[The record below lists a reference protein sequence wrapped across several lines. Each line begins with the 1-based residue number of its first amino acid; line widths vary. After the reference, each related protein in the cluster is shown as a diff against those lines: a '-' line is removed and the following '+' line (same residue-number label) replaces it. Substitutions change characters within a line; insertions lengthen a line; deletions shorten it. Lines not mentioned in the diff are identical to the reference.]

1 MATALPFKGGTKM
14 MKKLAGPAL
23 VLLLLLPGVVGAQY
37 VVSPS
42 VMAGGGARLSGGSY
56 VVTGTTGQSSP
67 VTVSSGGAYVTGPGF
82 WQAAG
87 GGALSPLVLAIEL
100 LNATTARLSWNT
112 VAGATHY
119 DLYRSTNAYLGTGGT
134 AWQTVA
140 APTTQRNFTSGIG
153 NPSTNY
159 YFRGIARNASQVSP
173 ASNTVGEFDF
183 GISTAVAKVAG
194 GQGSGGAE
202 ERR

>member
-1 MATALPFKGGTKM
+1 MRRFSQGKGGVAMTAHK
-14 MKKLAGPAL
+14 AVAVL
-23 VLLLLLPGVVGAQY
+23 VLLLAPAVVGAQY
-37 VVSPS
+37 VVAPS
-42 VMAGGGARLSGGSY
+42 VIAGGGARLSGGSY
-56 VVTGTTGQSSP
+56 VVTGTTGQSAP
-67 VTVSSGGAYVTGPGF
+67 ITVSSGGAYVTRPGF

-87 GGALSPLVLAIEL
+87 GGALGPMVLAIEL

-119 DLYRSTNAYLGTGGT
+119 DLYRSTIPYLGTGGSV
-134 AWQTVA
+134 WQTVA

-173 ASNTVGEFDF
+173 ASNIVGEFDF
-183 GISTAVAKVAG
+183 GVSTSVAKTAG
-194 GQGSGGAE
+194 GRGSRGAE
-202 ERR
+202 ALRP